1 MKPIPITILTG
12 FLGAGKTTLLNHILH
27 GEHGLRIAVLVNDFG
42 AVNIDSQ
49 LVVGVPDND
58 MMSLANGCICC
69 TIRDDLLTTVIEL
82 LARKDKPEYIIIET
96 SGVSDPASVALTFM
110 LPNFRNHLNVD
121 SILTVVDAEQV
132 AALDGENAEL
142 ATAQIQTADM
152 IVLNK
157 VDLVSEEELDIVRVW
172 VRTLV
177 PRARI
182 FETTHGQIPLEL
194 ALGVGRFDPSQT
206 EREAKDIHVHDA
218 PEKHEHELNVHA
230 HDENH
235 HDHEHEHN
243 HDHSTVFETWNY
255 RNNEPF
261 DMKALREIVKN
272 LPVTIYRAKGMVYL
286 AETPDRRGVLQVVG
300 RRVRLI
306 LGEAWGEETP
316 RNEIVVIGS
325 HGGVDANELRKR
337 FDFAQAK
344 NAHAKDEE
352 NKPVGSVFEWLRSE
366 YGMPK

>member
-110 LPNFRNHLNVD
+110 LPNFRDHLNVN

-132 AALDGENAEL
+132 AALDGENADL
-142 ATAQIQTADM
+142 AKAQIQTADM

-157 VDLVSEEELDIVRVW
+157 VDLVSEEELDIIRAW
-172 VRTLV
+172 ARILV

-218 PEKHEHELNVHA
+218 PEKHDHELNVHE
-230 HDENH
+230 HDEDH
-235 HDHEHEHN
+235 HEHENN

-255 RNNEPF
+255 RSNEPF

-325 HGGVDANELRKR
+325 HGGVDAKELRKR

-352 NKPVGSVFEWLRSE
+352 KQPIGSVFEWLRSE